1 MFFIKNKG
9 RNFPCKSVYGFQN
22 TRLVLQVDLSRRQ
35 PSASTLNSKTP
46 QLNLIPLKT
55 RFVNLFVSRV
65 QVFSTCMQK
74 LNSPSLETFQLIIW
88 RVYVLRTFSYSDQES
103 QYQDEIPTFSGVQRS
118 NKLHWNRKT
127 AVFSQTELV
136 RLEASLT
143 IGLQCSEYFGN
154 TLFQAHFINT

>member
-1 MFFIKNKG
+1 MNQYLFFSFLSKTNAEISLVNLSMVFE
-9 RNFPCKSVYGFQN
+9 NA
-22 TRLVLQVDLSRRQ
+22 RLLLQVDLSGRQ
-35 PSASTLNSKTP
+35 PSASMLNSKTA
-46 QLNLIPLKT
+46 QLNPLKT
-55 RFVNLFVSRV
+55 RFVNLFVSRA

-74 LNSPSLETFQLIIW
+74 LNSPSLETFQVIIW

-103 QYQDEIPTFSGVQRS
+103 QCQDEIPTFRRVQRS

-143 IGLQCSEYFGN
+143 MGLPCTLN
-154 TLFQAHFINT
+154 TC